1 MARIIYSALVTKISG
16 SIAGTTFQKNAYGH
30 TVKSKATM
38 VRPAAPLQNARKI
51 YFAAATKGWNTL
63 SSAQKDAYNVY
74 AATRPQYA
82 HNNPTAQLSGF
93 AIFCKWHMLE
103 MLRTGTISINN
114 TISGSYNTLD
124 LITAATIQENGAF
137 IDFNVTFDT
146 GDSSIWCLFFISRPF
161 RPGENFIGSK
171 VRYLFFKPNADFNVD
186 IRTDYE
192 NLWGNAPAPGDRLA
206 LTVVQIE
213 KTQPF
218 ILNRTQFIIEVI
230 AGA

>member
-38 VRPAAPLQNARKI
+38 VRPAAPLQNNRKI
-51 YFAAATKGWNTL
+51 LFSAATKGWNTL
-63 SSAQKDAYNVY
+63 SSAQKDSYNVY
-74 AATRPQYA
+74 ASTRPQFA
-82 HNNPTAQLSGF
+82 KNNPSSQLSGF

-103 MLRTGTISINN
+103 MLRAGNIAINT
-114 TISGSYNTLD
+114 TISGSYNSVD
-124 LITAATIQENGAF
+124 LYSNVSIVENGAF
-137 IDFNVTFDT
+137 IDFSIDFFT
-146 GDSSIWCLFFISRPF
+146 GDSVIWCLFFISRPF

-171 VRYLFFKPNADFNVD
+171 VRYLFSRANADFNVD
-186 IRTDYE
+186 IRSAYTS
-192 NLWGNAPAPGDRLA
+192 LWGNAPAPGDRLA
-206 LTVVQIE
+206 LTAVQIE

-218 ILNRTQFIIEVI
+218 IINRTQFIIEVI